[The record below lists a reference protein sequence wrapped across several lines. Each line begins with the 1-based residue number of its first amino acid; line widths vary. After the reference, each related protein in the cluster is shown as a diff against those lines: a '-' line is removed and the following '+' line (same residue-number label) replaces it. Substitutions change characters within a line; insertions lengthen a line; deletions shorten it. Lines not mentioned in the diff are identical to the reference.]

1 MTIRSVFSL
10 LGCAAAG
17 AALTLVL
24 LAGFAAADA
33 PDGGPVPALD
43 GGPTD
48 PGGVLP
54 DGTLPDGDDALGWIR
69 AGYDAIVDGDWKIAA
84 GALLSLLVLG
94 IRRYGTRLPGFFRTD
109 RGGVVLVLVTSLIG
123 GVGHAFV
130 AGAPL
135 SLALVESILLVAI
148 IAIGGYQGLKR
159 LIWPKP
165 PAKPPAKPPGGATA

>member
-10 LGCAAAG
+10 LGCAVAG
-17 AALTLVL
+17 AALTLML
-24 LAGFAAADA
+24 LAGFATAGA
-33 PDGGPVPALD
+33 PDAGPTPALD

-54 DGTLPDGDDALGWIR
+54 DGTLPGSDDAFGWLR

-94 IRRYGTRLPGFFRTD
+94 IRRYGTKLPGFFRTD
-109 RGGVVLVLVTSLIG
+109 RGGVVLVLVTSLVG
-123 GVGHAFV
+123 GVGHALV
-130 AGAPL
+130 ARAPL
-135 SLALVESILLVAI
+135 SFALVESILMVAI

-165 PAKPPAKPPGGATA
+165 APKPAGGATA